1 MQLLKVSNNSDI
13 NNDYVYS
20 ADIGLQNIL
29 HLNPNVVKQY
39 YIKLFDKAYLNFIL
53 NRQQRDLLLLSEFYK
68 YVLANCKMQKEFLNT
83 IDIVNNLIALD
94 DNSGGVQMKN
104 IDVFD
109 NVVKTNARLLEK
121 EMKYLKNLNEMFIKN
136 NIFANKQDEGIIKSI
151 RAKINKVSTICDES
165 FLSTITKNKK
175 IQKAIISKLPKI
187 THFNEIKI
195 DTRDFDNIINF
206 TSKYN

>member
-39 YIKLFDKAYLNFIL
+39 YIKLFDEAYLNFIL

-94 DNSGGVQMKN
+94 DNSGGIQMKN
-104 IDVFD
+104 IEVFD

-165 FLSTITKNKK
+165 FLNQITKNKK
-175 IQKAIISKLPKI
+175 IQKEIIFKLPKI
-187 THFNEIKI
+187 A
-195 DTRDFDNIINF
+195 NF
-206 TSKYN
+206 TKIKVNIEDINALINIQK

>member
-39 YIKLFDKAYLNFIL
+39 YIKLFDEAYLNFIL

-94 DNSGGVQMKN
+94 DNSGGIQMKN
-104 IDVFD
+104 IEVFD
-109 NVVKTNARLLEK
+109 NVVQTNARLLEK

-165 FLSTITKNKK
+165 FLNQITKNKK
-175 IQKAIISKLPKI
+175 LQYHIG
-187 THFNEIKI
+187 IKVLLL
-195 DTRDFDNIINF
+195 
-206 TSKYN
+206 